1 MTLIEV
7 FDHLSSV
14 LQYFVPGYCSL
25 WIFSWCRSKKEKS
38 ESITFI
44 LSCVISYVL
53 LTIVEFANDTF
64 IHAELST
71 LVKSFWTC
79 FSGIVLAVILGAIC
93 NAKWFSNV
101 TVFLFHK
108 TPNDRIWRDILN
120 LKYGSNIKIYEKD
133 KEGYVLGHYRNLEE
147 NVEDPW
153 LAVSAYGKFIE
164 SGKLDQKDELIEKHL
179 DNKDAIYTVRFS
191 SIDHIEVQ

>member
-14 LQYFVPGYCSL
+14 LQYFVPGYCTL
-25 WIFSWCRSKKEKS
+25 WVFSWCRSKKERS

-71 LVKSFWTC
+71 LVKSFWACFRVATC
-79 FSGIVLAVILGAIC
+79 RELLNQSSFQIL
-93 NAKWFSNV
+93 S
-101 TVFLFHK
+101 
-108 TPNDRIWRDILN
+108 D
-120 LKYGSNIKIYEKD
+120 KYKCGQPRETEFFVAS
-133 KEGYVLGHYRNLEE
+133 
-147 NVEDPW
+147 
-153 LAVSAYGKFIE
+153 
-164 SGKLDQKDELIEKHL
+164 L
-179 DNKDAIYTVRFS
+179 DNGHFITEKKF
-191 SIDHIEVQ
+191 